1 MEMMIIAVV
10 AVVAFAAVLIP
21 LFRRGPRGVAPDEFE
36 GDARP
41 ASPPRRELVREA
53 DPVHGEGV
61 IPPMASGPVTPVD
74 AAGSTDAEGIET
86 AGAPVSQ
93 TGPASPAQDDGE
105 LELEIQRYRAA
116 LRAGTVCSKC
126 GQANP
131 AESAFCFD
139 CGAALPR
146 SEAQEFE

>member
-10 AVVAFAAVLIP
+10 ALVAFAAVLIP
-21 LFRRGPRGVAPDEFE
+21 LFRRGPRGAAADEFE
-36 GDARP
+36 GDTRA
-41 ASPPRRELVREA
+41 ASSPRRELVREA

-61 IPPMASGPVTPVD
+61 IPPMVSGPVTPVD
-74 AAGSTDAEGIET
+74 AAGATDAEGIET
-86 AGAPVSQ
+86 SAAPVSE
-93 TGPASPAQDDGE
+93 TAPASHAQDDDE

-139 CGAALPR
+139 CGAPLPR